1 MRLFILMA
9 SVVTATGCMGA
20 YSATQEE
27 LAVYQ
32 FVADVKVNP
41 TAPVAGRNMS
51 LSVELVS
58 RSNTLVV
65 VDVVLRAIR
74 PDGTQMHEQ
83 VWRDVKFRPEE
94 VWNLTQ
100 GFVPRNDEKGT
111 FSIVVEARESGTDK
125 LLWTAAGPSPTFR
138 N

>member
-1 MRLFILMA
+1 MRLLILMA
-9 SVVTATGCMGA
+9 SVVMATGCMGA
-20 YSATQEE
+20 YTATPDE
-27 LAVYQ
+27 LAVYE

-65 VDVVLRAIR
+65 VDVVLRTIR

-83 VWRDVKFRPEE
+83 VWREVKFHPEE

-100 GFVPRNDEKGT
+100 GFVTRNDEKGT
-111 FSIVVEARESGTDK
+111 MSIVVEARESGSDK
-125 LLWTAAGPSPTFR
+125 LLWTTPGPNLTFR
-138 N
+138 